1 MAITTRGSLTISH
14 LDEGS
19 GPTALLLHSGGASSR
34 QWLRLAAKLKPFRRV
49 LAPDLLGYGR
59 TTPWPADAPFDLA
72 EDLRIVD
79 ALLEGV
85 PGPYD
90 IVGHSY
96 GGMLALQLA
105 RARPRDVRTL
115 AIYEPVAFG
124 VLYEPPDPD
133 GEAELA
139 ALNHDGR
146 FLDDDANGGD
156 EVWLERFVDY
166 WSGKGAFRD
175 LSEGTRGAF
184 LAAGR
189 KVFQEVRS
197 IMADRTPAEAY
208 KVIEAPVLLM
218 NGADSPLA
226 AQRVCERLARALP
239 RVRRVT
245 FPETGHMGPLTNAT
259 AVNDLIAA
267 HMEEAVAPR

>member
-1 MAITTRGSLTISH
+1 MAITTRGALTISL

-19 GPTALLLHSGGASSR
+19 GPPALLLHSGGAASR
-34 QWLRLAAKLKPFRRV
+34 QWTRLVAKLKPFRRV

-59 TTPWPADAPFDLA
+59 STPWPADAPFELA
-72 EDLRIVD
+72 EDLRLVD

-90 IVGHSY
+90 LVGHSY
-96 GGMLALQLA
+96 GGMLALQIA
-105 RARPRDVRTL
+105 RARPREVRSL

-124 VLYEPPDPD
+124 VLYEPPDAD
-133 GEAELA
+133 AAAELE

-146 FLDDDANGGD
+146 FLDDAGGGD

-175 LSEGTRGAF
+175 LSDAARAAF

-189 KVFQEVRS
+189 KVFQEVSR
-197 IMADRTPAEAY
+197 IMADRTPVEAY

-218 NGADSPLA
+218 GGAESTRA
-226 AQRVCERLARALP
+226 AKGVLDRLEAALP

-245 FPETGHMGPLTNAT
+245 FPETGHMGPVTNAT

-267 HMEEAVAPR
+267 HIEEAAR